1 MGYRAIRIGLDK
13 TEILK
18 TQLRALL
25 RASAYG
31 QIRIMYP
38 MIISIEEITRAASIL
53 KERARRSC
61 AGRERPLQRMCR
73 WGVMIETPAAVMMAQ
88 ELAQRVDFFSI
99 GIK

>member
-53 KERARRSC
+53 KESKEERREGKAFAEDVQVGGYDRDTCGCDDGTRAGPESGLFQHRY
-61 AGRERPLQRMCR
+61 
-73 WGVMIETPAAVMMAQ
+73 
-88 ELAQRVDFFSI
+88 
-99 GIK
+99 K